1 MSWGHWLDEQPEWTG
16 ILQKREVKTS
26 RKWSVVKRADQV
38 SFTVSMQVRVRG
50 RCVRGMRIPRRLCL
64 RQAYIRSHI
73 GRAGISMGGSWGPR
87 APDREL

>member
-1 MSWGHWLDEQPEWTG
+1 MSSLSGQASIRNE
-16 ILQKREVKTS
+16 RS
-26 RKWSVVKRADQV
+26 RPAGSRSVVKRADQV

-73 GRAGISMGGSWGPR
+73 GRVGISVGGSWGLR
-87 APDREL
+87 APD